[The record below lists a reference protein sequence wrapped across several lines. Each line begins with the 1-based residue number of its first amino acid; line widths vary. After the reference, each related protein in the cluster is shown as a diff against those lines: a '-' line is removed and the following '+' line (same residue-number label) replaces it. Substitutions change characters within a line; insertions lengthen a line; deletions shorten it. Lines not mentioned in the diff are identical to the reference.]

1 MEPEFAERPFGHS
14 IVQKLYI
21 ALALMVVVLPFVN
34 TFNELLASIVMR
46 TGLHVFM
53 ERLIMPPL
61 IRVLAAI
68 LQTVFGIKTGI
79 SSTSLFLYG
88 RIPIEVYVNWNCLGW
103 QSFVLFF
110 FTLITG
116 LQGDYTRRSKV
127 RCVVT
132 GFEAIFLINVA
143 RIITS
148 SLLVYYWGYQFAV
161 FFHDYLSTLVVLGW
175 MVAFWYF
182 AFDYCLERVIEV
194 VSAEKP
200 GVLSGLMKE
209 EQTSIQ
215 EGIEGS
221 KEWRFK
227 PLKKIV
233 GPLVITLLVLGGLA
247 LPMFTTVEAKSGPS
261 VLTFEHT
268 DIPVTVNGISTN
280 HYLTA
285 PGYTDLDATGGISD
299 CVVTGSSW
307 DVGWNFYLYG
317 ALDSRYTLSG
327 KLEYHM
333 YISTD
338 QTEDVETRLRFD
350 IYDVDESGSSTLIH
364 TDTSKTIKVKS
375 KDSLHVFKG
384 DSISSYTFQA
394 GHTIRLRVSIFT
406 TVNCTL
412 QFSYDSADNH
422 SFIEFPGIIV
432 PESILPM
439 IIVAPFIPVLSAW
452 IKKKKSGA

>member
-1 MEPEFAERPFGHS
+1 METESAERPFGHS

-21 ALALMVVVLPFVN
+21 ALALIVVVLPFVN

-53 ERLIMPPL
+53 ERVIMPPL
-61 IRVLAAI
+61 IRVIAAI
-68 LQTVFGIKTGI
+68 LQTVFGIKTGV
-79 SSTSLFLYG
+79 SSTSLFLYRG
-88 RIPIEVYVNWNCLGW
+88 IPIEVYMGWNCLGW
-103 QSFVLFF
+103 QSFVLFL

-116 LQGDYTRRSKV
+116 LQGDYTRRSKA

-132 GFEAIFLINVA
+132 GFEAIFLINLA

-148 SLLVYYWGYQFAV
+148 SLLIYYWGYQFAV
-161 FFHDYLSTLVVLGW
+161 FFHDYLGTLVVMGW
-175 MVAFWYF
+175 MVSFWYF
-182 AFDYCLERVIEV
+182 AFDHCLERVVGV
-194 VSAEKP
+194 VSAEKS
-200 GVLSGLMKE
+200 GVLSGLME
-209 EQTSIQ
+209 EAQSSIHN
-215 EGIEGS
+215 GIDGS
-221 KEWRFK
+221 KEGRFK
-227 PLKKIV
+227 PKIV
-233 GPLVITLLVLGGLA
+233 GPLIITLLVLGSLA

-261 VLTFEHT
+261 ALTFEHT
-268 DIPVTVNGISTN
+268 DTPVTVNGISTN

-285 PGYTDLDATGGISD
+285 PDYTDLDATGGTSD

-317 ALDSRYTLSG
+317 ALDSSYTLSG

-333 YISTD
+333 YLSTN

-364 TDTSKTIKVKS
+364 TDTSKMFKVKS

-412 QFSYDSADNH
+412 QFSYDSTDNH
-422 SFIEFPGIIV
+422 SLIEFPSIIV
-432 PESILPM
+432 PENILPM